1 MTLSYIIDHTFKGI
15 TLEFY
20 LEHLRKTCIIP
31 IFFLVMPLVLSAFAY
46 FMSHLSLPPIP
57 DFDEIPVNVI
67 KIFVYIGGSWLLYPY
82 SRCAYFLIFDSIPPL
97 KFLEAL
103 VTLLTLGLFALASAL
118 FCFAFAFIGGPLGL
132 ILLFFKTR
140 QIEKHQLMDQIA
152 HRFEEE
158 VAPPLPTVDEEVAKW
173 SALYREGKIS
183 KEEYFKIAGSLR
195 GIKDKDQ

>member
-1 MTLSYIIDHTFKGI
+1 MSLSYIIDHTFKGI

-31 IFFLVMPLVLSAFAY
+31 IFFLVIPLVLYSFVY
-46 FMSHLSLPPIP
+46 FINHFSLPPFP
-57 DFDEIPVNVI
+57 AWDEIPVNFI
-67 KIFVYIGGSWLLYPY
+67 KAFVYIGGSWLLYPY
-82 SRCAYFLIFDSIPPL
+82 SRCAYFLIFDSITPL
-97 KFLEAL
+97 KFLEAI
-103 VTLLTLGLFALASAL
+103 VTLLSLGLFALVSAL
-118 FCFAFAFIGGPLGL
+118 FCFAFAFVGGPLGL

-158 VAPPLPTVDEEVAKW
+158 VAPPLPSVSEEMAKW

-183 KEEYFKIAGSLR
+183 KEEYFRIADSLNF
-195 GIKDKDQ
+195 KDK